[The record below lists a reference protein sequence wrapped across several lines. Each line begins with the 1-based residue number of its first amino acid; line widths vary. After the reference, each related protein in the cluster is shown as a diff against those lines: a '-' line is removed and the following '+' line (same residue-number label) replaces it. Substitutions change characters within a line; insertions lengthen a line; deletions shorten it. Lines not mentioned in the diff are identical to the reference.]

1 MRARIDE
8 FEERLKY
15 TNREMDIFMKKDP
28 PVLTMDE
35 MRSSVKVIDDIN
47 ERSIKAVED
56 LRDIN
61 QEEVK
66 TYNVL
71 IYKSVNRLILKYKI
85 FKTLMQYDLMLPR
98 CIWTGIPRRT
108 LCFRRFNNR
117 LINTRVCGT
126 LRLTFT
132 SVMNDGI
139 MDH

>member
-47 ERSIKAVED
+47 ERSIKAVDD

-66 TYNVL
+66 SYNGFIFGTVF
-71 IYKSVNRLILKYKI
+71 RILK
-85 FKTLMQYDLMLPR
+85 
-98 CIWTGIPRRT
+98 C
-108 LCFRRFNNR
+108 
-117 LINTRVCGT
+117 
-126 LRLTFT
+126 
-132 SVMNDGI
+132 
-139 MDH
+139 

>member
-1 MRARIDE
+1 MTFEFMISSIAFFSENQVEEDLRARIDE
-8 FEERLKY
+8 FEERLKF

-66 TYNVL
+66 VL
-71 IYKSVNRLILKYKI
+71 TNCIYFFYE
-85 FKTLMQYDLMLPR
+85 FK
-98 CIWTGIPRRT
+98 
-108 LCFRRFNNR
+108 
-117 LINTRVCGT
+117 
-126 LRLTFT
+126 
-132 SVMNDGI
+132 
-139 MDH
+139 

>member
-8 FEERLKY
+8 FEERLKF

-66 TYNVL
+66 VL
-71 IYKSVNRLILKYKI
+71 TNCIYLFYEFPKVYYS
-85 FKTLMQYDLMLPR
+85 
-98 CIWTGIPRRT
+98 
-108 LCFRRFNNR
+108 
-117 LINTRVCGT
+117 
-126 LRLTFT
+126 
-132 SVMNDGI
+132 
-139 MDH
+139 